1 MWTEAQVLTLISDL
15 DRGDL
20 HIWTREGWVRP
31 ARDETACVYSEIDVA
46 RLRLICQLRRDL
58 EVPEELIP
66 TVLSMIDQIYGL
78 RHELRDLV
86 QAIEAQPGDV
96 RQNILKH
103 LRNRRPD
110 LS

>member
-15 DRGDL
+15 HREDL
-20 HIWTREGWVRP
+20 QVWTAQGLVRP
-31 ARDETACVYSEIDVA
+31 ALSETECVYGEIDVA

-58 EVPEELIP
+58 EIPEDIIP

-86 QAIEAQPGDV
+86 RAIEAQPADV

-103 LRNRRPD
+103 LRNARPD